1 MIAALLFA
9 AGIAP
14 SPIPPSVATT
24 IEEIRRDPRRWDGKW
39 VQIEGW
45 INSCRSTDCTLAERA
60 AARPSNRGMSLSF
73 ETQQSFDQW
82 VKPMLPLKARVV
94 ARVDA
99 ACLLEVCLDRAP
111 VLRGMIVEPIQPN
124 AKFPDEEQ

>member
-1 MIAALLFA
+1 MIASLLLAAAAAPPAL
-9 AGIAP
+9 
-14 SPIPPSVATT
+14 PPSVPAT
-24 IEEIRRDPRRWDGKW
+24 IEDIRRDPRRWDGKW

-45 INSCRSTDCTLAERA
+45 INSCWSTDCTLAEQVA
-60 AARPSNRGMSLSF
+60 AHPSNRGMSLSF